1 MPQYTISV
9 QGNVYKTITTTDGYN
24 LATVNTII
32 QSDIANGIIKIDAGQ
47 PLNITITPVPNS

>member
-32 QSDIANGIIKIDAGQ
+32 QSDIANGIIKIDTGQ